1 MVNDGLSKWGC
12 CIHVNGP
19 TAERV
24 HDGYKKGEEA
34 FPIQRRPVGGVP
46 FHSIVFI
53 AHCKRFD
60 AVIVKQMASDTAALA
75 EIGLS
80 RHRSGQ
86 IKVYSACH
94 RLHGARELT

>member
-1 MVNDGLSKWGC
+1 
-12 CIHVNGP
+12 
-19 TAERV
+19 
-24 HDGYKKGEEA
+24 
-34 FPIQRRPVGGVP
+34 
-46 FHSIVFI
+46 
-53 AHCKRFD
+53 
-60 AVIVKQMASDTAALA
+60 MASDTAALA